1 MARYS
6 HREIEEA
13 KMLGRRLAA
22 SKNVS
27 PPPLSRLRNAT
38 TLFFSILW
46 LSIRMRST
54 RYWMLWHDLT
64 TCPRC
69 DGRGHR
75 LVVEADY
82 EGEAPCQLC
91 ASKGRIGWRERES
104 WKWGQ
109 AAQRYRIGMGFSL
122 AKAFYL
128 CGLTPA
134 QITKHEQGLVPLDD
148 WPESL
153 RYIAGFQL
161 DREASGNATTT

>member
-22 SKNVS
+22 LKNVS

-38 TLFFSILW
+38 TLFFRTLW
-46 LSIRMRST
+46 LSIHMLST

-64 TCPRC
+64 TCPAC
-69 DGRGHR
+69 DGTGSK
-75 LVVEADY
+75 LVAEDDFL
-82 EGEAPCQLC
+82 GTWFCSLC
-91 ASKGRIGWRERES
+91 ASKGHIGWRERES

-109 AAQRYRIGMGFSL
+109 AAQRYRIAAGFSL

-153 RYIAGFQL
+153 RYIAGLQL